1 MIKEKDKKQFDASL
15 YSCDW
20 IADRQR
26 RNVEIDREMLML
38 EIRWLQQREN
48 KKKEKNGN
56 NK

>member
-1 MIKEKDKKQFDASL
+1 MIEEREKKQFDANL

-26 RNVEIDREMLML
+26 RNVEIDCEMLML

-56 NK
+56 Q